1 MMSGFM
7 TLTLEGDHYSMGW
20 QHGQQV
26 RSLRPLIAEAI
37 AARFRQIERDGP
49 DQRFE
54 ALLRETGQALQE
66 IDAPLLA
73 FIRGQAEAL
82 EFEFDALLRYDL
94 VTYLRD
100 DLVIR
105 LHPDGDECTTWAA
118 AGRATADGR
127 PILAKNRDYS
137 IEHLPL
143 QMIVRAAPLIGYR
156 YLYVTS
162 AGSPAV
168 FCAGFNEAGLAV
180 ADTHVYSTDLGPGV
194 PDYALMMHILEQ
206 HNTVTSALEYL
217 RSVPRLGRNNV
228 IMADA
233 GGQLA
238 VFECGYERYGVLESQ
253 GGTLVNTNHFVTLE
267 MSDCFVDVGPPE
279 ARGRSRGRY
288 QTVTDEL
295 AVSFGR
301 IDLPFAQWLMAFHN
315 GPLGSICCHP
325 EAASRATTISASIF
339 MPAERRMFYCHG
351 LPCQG
356 VYHELAFGVER
367 EDSSMTPLSAVPA

>member
-1 MMSGFM
+1 MREFM
-7 TLTLEGDHYSMGW
+7 TLTLAGDHITMGR

-37 AARFRQIERDGP
+37 KARFLQIERDGP
-49 DQRFE
+49 DERFE
-54 ALLRETGQALQE
+54 TLLRETGQALEE
-66 IDAPLLA
+66 IGRPLLG
-73 FIRGQAEAL
+73 FVRGQAEAL
-82 EFEFDALLRYDL
+82 EFEFDTLLRYGL
-94 VTYLRD
+94 MTYLRD

-118 AGRATADGR
+118 AAHATADGR
-127 PILAKNRDYS
+127 PLLVKNRDYS
-137 IEHLPL
+137 LAHLPL
-143 QMIVRAAPLIGYR
+143 QMIVRASPLIGYR

-162 AGSPAV
+162 AGSPGI
-168 FCAGFNEAGLAV
+168 FCAGMNEAGLAV
-180 ADTHVYSTDLGPGV
+180 ADTHVYSTDLGPGL

-206 HNTVTSALEYL
+206 HNTVASTLEYL
-217 RSVPRLGRNNV
+217 RSVPRLGRNNL

-238 VFECGYERYGVLESQ
+238 VFECGYQQYGVLEAQ
-253 GGTLVNTNHFVTLE
+253 GGTLVNTNHFVTVE
-267 MSDCFVDVGPPE
+267 MSDRFVDVGPPE

-295 AVSFGR
+295 AVAFGR
-301 IDLPFAQWLMAFHN
+301 IDLPFAQWLMALHK

-325 EAASRATTISASIF
+325 EAASKATTISASIF
-339 MPAERRMFYCHG
+339 MPAERRMLYCHG

-356 VYHELAFGVER
+356 VYHELAVGVER
-367 EDSSMTPLSAVPA
+367 EDSSPAPLPAVPAG